1 MNGNE
6 YLPNSN
12 KSKAEQ
18 RAANEEKRKVEKI
31 VQGPVKTKKKGGLR
45 KFTDNFITGDK
56 ETVKSYIFGD
66 LIVPTIKKF
75 IWEALTGSLD
85 IAMNGKSGS
94 FRNNNKPNAPRMSY
108 NNCYTGSN
116 NRPTT
121 DNSARARCGYACDDI
136 IFGSRGEAEGILS
149 QMIEM
154 LMEYEGTPVSVQELY
169 TMCGLSHTPTD
180 CKWGWKD
187 LSNAYVERRA
197 DGYALRLPRPVSI
210 VD

>member
-18 RAANEEKRKVEKI
+18 KAANEERKVEKI
-31 VQGPVKTKKKGGLR
+31 VQGPVKAKKKGGFR

-56 ETVKSYIFGD
+56 ETVKSYIFVD
-66 LIVPTIKKF
+66 LVIPTIKKF

-94 FRNNNKPNAPRMSY
+94 FRNSKPTASTMSY
-108 NNCYTGSN
+108 NNCYNSN
-116 NRPTT
+116 NRTT
-121 DNSARARCGYACDDI
+121 VNNSARARGGYSCDDI
-136 IFGSRGEAEGILS
+136 IFTSRGEAEGILS

-154 LMEYEGTPVSVQELY
+154 LIEYEGTPVSVQELY
-169 TMCGLSHTPTD
+169 TMCGLQHTPTD

-197 DGYALRLPRPVSI
+197 DGYALRLPRPMPI

>member
-18 RAANEEKRKVEKI
+18 KAANEEKRKVEKI
-31 VQGPVKTKKKGGLR
+31 VQGTVKAKKKGGLR
-45 KFTDNFITGDK
+45 KFADNFISEDVS
-56 ETVKSYIFGD
+56 TVKSYVFSDVI
-66 LIVPTIKKF
+66 IPNVKKI
-75 IWEALTGSLD
+75 IWEVFTGGLD
-85 IAMNGKSGS
+85 IALNGKGGS
-94 FRNNNKPNAPRMSY
+94 FRNNKPNAPKMSY
-108 NNCYTGSN
+108 NNCYSSN
-116 NRPTT
+116 SNRPMV
-121 DNSARARCGYACDDI
+121 DNSTRARGGYACDDI
-136 IFGSRGEAEGILS
+136 IFSSWGEDEGILS

-197 DGYALRLPRPVSI
+197 DGYALKLPRPVSI